1 MNDKIKYYRVGG
13 FVRDR
18 LLGIESKDIDY
29 AVEAPSFDAMRADL
43 IARGVKIF
51 QERPEFLTI
60 RGNHPKDGG
69 VDFVLC
75 RKEGAYSDG
84 RHPDKVEAGTIFDD
98 LARRDFTVNAMA
110 LSENDVLI
118 DPHGGQADLE
128 KRLLRCVGDV
138 WKRFDEDGLRML
150 RAMRFCITKGFEM
163 DGVIAMCLNDKV
175 FFTPRLDK
183 LPIERIH
190 NELWKCFRHD
200 TRQTLTWLVE
210 FNDLRRYLFDRTP
223 LWLEPSLKPK

>member
-1 MNDKIKYYRVGG
+1 MRTAKFYLVGG
-13 FVRDR
+13 AVRDQ
-18 LLGIESKDIDY
+18 LLKLEAKDKDY
-29 AVEAPSFDAMRADL
+29 CVEAESYDAMKQAIID
-43 IARGVKIF
+43 RGGHIF
-51 QERPEFLTI
+51 LEKPEYLTI
-60 RGNHPKDGG
+60 RAKIPVLGATDYVLARKDG
-69 VDFVLC
+69 
-75 RKEGAYSDG
+75 AYTDG

-150 RAMRFCITKGFEM
+150 RAMRFAITKGFQM
-163 DGVIAMCLNDKV
+163 DGDIAMSLNDKT
-175 FFTPRLDK
+175 FFEPRLNK
-183 LPIERIH
+183 IPIERIH

-210 FNDLRRYLFDRTP
+210 FSDLRRYLFDRAP